1 MADNVSNISEYYKS
15 LYKGIIITSIVVL
28 AIGFATNGETSIRC
42 YQSGY
47 FAFGL
52 SILLILIPILNKL
65 LSKDGPKK
73 GVSAMMLQ
81 TGPFMIII
89 AVVGFLL
96 YFSFKYQDIIVD
108 NRVPQGY
115 FIFSNIAT
123 LLLIIQLFVVY
134 SCITSD
140 DFDKEGMSSVNS
152 SVVLLLAVLTAICTN
167 IIRTILKYFTTDGF
181 EPNVANILKI

>member
-1 MADNVSNISEYYKS
+1 MSDNVSNISEYYKG
-15 LYKGIIITSIVVL
+15 LYKGIIITTIVVF

-42 YQSGY
+42 YQTGY
-47 FAFGL
+47 FSFSL

-73 GVSAMMLQ
+73 GVSTMMLQ
-81 TGPFMIII
+81 TGPFIII
-89 AVVGFLL
+89 LAVVSFLL

-108 NRVPQGY
+108 QRVPQGY

-134 SCITSD
+134 SCVTSD
-140 DFDKEGMSSVNS
+140 NFDKDGMSSINS
-152 SVVLLLAVLTAICTN
+152 SAVLLLAVLTAICTN

-181 EPNVANILKI
+181 ELNSSNILKI